1 MKIVLLS
8 LAIMVHLGKKRP
20 PQGKKSSSRSSV
32 SCDPFVQNEVLFTPT
47 TSACCCLCPKEHL
60 FRQVSKSFLPRLA
73 LFLRKHVLQRSPKC
87 RVDQMATKQNMLGL
101 RCTQSAVETSGAE
114 QLFLLQSCHSLSA
127 KPFSVCS
134 PPPRLLCVFLS
145 FKLVTNLLAS
155 LEIASL
161 ASLLAGKPKTLFSIE
176 HNVSHP

>member
-8 LAIMVHLGKKRP
+8 LVIMEHLGKNSP
-20 PQGKKSSSRSSV
+20 PQGKRSSSRSSV

-47 TSACCCLCPKEHL
+47 TSTCCCLCPKEHL

-87 RVDQMATKQNMLGL
+87 RVDQMATKQNMLGQ

-127 KPFSVCS
+127 KP
-134 PPPRLLCVFLS
+134 LCVFLS
-145 FKLVTNLLAS
+145 SKIVVLFLSSKLLTNLLAS

-161 ASLLAGKPKTLFSIE
+161 DNCLPANLR
-176 HNVSHP
+176 HCCQ

>member
-32 SCDPFVQNEVLFTPT
+32 SCDPFVHNEVLFTPT

-73 LFLRKHVLQRSPKC
+73 LFQRKHVLQRSPKC
-87 RVDQMATKQNMLGL
+87 RVDQMATKQNMLGQ

-114 QLFLLQSCHSLSA
+114 QLFLLQSVLPQFVC
-127 KPFSVCS
+127 KTSVCVPLLQDCCFVPLLQAS
-134 PPPRLLCVFLS
+134 HQPARLPGDF
-145 FKLVTNLLAS
+145 FTWQ
-155 LEIASL
+155 
-161 ASLLAGKPKTLFSIE
+161 LLAGTVV
-176 HNVSHP
+176 NRA